1 MSNNDQLNADLPK
14 QRIRDQFKRRL
25 RPTWLARAAQACARS
40 QAEVDRLVQ
49 RLLAAAEEALLQPV
63 LDAPRLL
70 AGRNAIVAGLGCLA
84 VGAGIG
90 TWVQVDA
97 TEGLL
102 GAVLNATAGGLMVI
116 GAWLAWTGR
125 GLRREQHLPALVTP
139 QQIEAARELLEATG
153 ETARAAASTRSMQ
166 AVGGLMVADSA
177 VLLGLAAPVL
187 MPESLPVVHLVVV
200 VIGSLLAARI
210 SLEAIAAVARA
221 VRIAQVRGA
230 QALGAQG
237 DGAAQLRAA
246 SLRATFGGA
255 VGGNWPVSVGW
266 QAYLPAVLWA
276 TPLVGFQLLLLGV
289 RLAAGESA
297 ADAALPMLVAGTM
310 ALLTTLFALRTAIL
324 HEALVPEVAAAKRL
338 LSRFPTV
345 EQFQALLQAD
355 RARINRELADAA
367 AVLGAVLQPRQ
378 QGLQAP
384 CLPVLKLGEPMASTV
399 VAPPAVE
406 LRPLSRI

>member
-276 TPLVGFQLLLLGV
+276 TPLVGFQLLLLACGW
-289 RLAAGESA
+289 
-297 ADAALPMLVAGTM
+297 P
-310 ALLTTLFALRTAIL
+310 
-324 HEALVPEVAAAKRL
+324 
-338 LSRFPTV
+338 
-345 EQFQALLQAD
+345 
-355 RARINRELADAA
+355 RAR
-367 AVLGAVLQPRQ
+367 
-378 QGLQAP
+378 
-384 CLPVLKLGEPMASTV
+384 
-399 VAPPAVE
+399 APPTPRCPCWWPA
-406 LRPLSRI
+406 RWPC